1 MPPSAN
7 DDGRVLAIAAEVFYL
22 ANITLAPVLG
32 FVVLLVMHWR
42 QTPQTPALARC
53 HLRQA
58 ISGSLWAGVL
68 LIALNAVILLLGGY
82 RSTYTLITLVLYF
95 FSVHSAL
102 ILLGMFGLSKA
113 LAGKPFQY
121 PLIGARCDD

>member
-1 MPPSAN
+1 MPHSAN
-7 DDGRVLAIAAEVFYL
+7 DDGRSLAIAAEVLYL

-32 FVVLLVMHWR
+32 FVILLLLYLR

-53 HLRQA
+53 HLCQA
-58 ISGSLWAGVL
+58 ISGSLWAGAL
-68 LIALNAVILLLGGY
+68 LVALTALILLLGGY

-102 ILLGMFGLSKA
+102 ILLGMAGLARA
-113 LAGKPFQY
+113 LAGKPFVY
-121 PLIGARCDD
+121 PLIGVRCDG

>member
-1 MPPSAN
+1 MPPTAN

-32 FVVLLVMHWR
+32 FVVLLFMLWR
-42 QTPQTPALARC
+42 QTPQTPALALC